1 MNLLASSVSRWRIG
15 RKVAAP
21 TSPTAHRLAGFAD
34 HVGQDEETLCQFIVG
49 YCERHEGPNH
59 VPVLPTAVKSIRPSC
74 RAFSATLVARSLSEH
89 GSRLIQRCWLPGF
102 AASRRK
108 LPRRHPLTAS
118 TSRVYERSYPLAL
131 AQLVIEP
138 DRLLGLAHVRD
149 DVPILQLL

>member
-1 MNLLASSVSRWRIG
+1 MERPSASSSSVIASDMRVRITFPCCPQPSR
-15 RKVAAP
+15 AYDP
-21 TSPTAHRLAGFAD
+21 LA
-34 HVGQDEETLCQFIVG
+34 E
-49 YCERHEGPNH
+49 
-59 VPVLPTAVKSIRPSC
+59 
-74 RAFSATLVARSLSEH
+74 RSLPHLSHALYREH

-131 AQLVIEP
+131 AQLVIES

>member
-34 HVGQDEETLCQFIVG
+34 HVGQDGETLCQFIVV

-74 RAFSATLVARSLSEH
+74 RAFSATFVARSF
-89 GSRLIQRCWLPGF
+89 GSTVHALFSVVGFPVLPPPGE
-102 AASRRK
+102 S
-108 LPRRHPLTAS
+108 
-118 TSRVYERSYPLAL
+118 SRV
-131 AQLVIEP
+131 
-138 DRLLGLAHVRD
+138 GTH
-149 DVPILQLL
+149 

>member
-1 MNLLASSVSRWRIG
+1 MERPSASSSSGIASDMRVRITFPCCPQPSRED
-15 RKVAAP
+15 P
-21 TSPTAHRLAGFAD
+21 LA
-34 HVGQDEETLCQFIVG
+34 E
-49 YCERHEGPNH
+49 
-59 VPVLPTAVKSIRPSC
+59 
-74 RAFSATLVARSLSEH
+74 RSLPRLPHALYRER

-131 AQLVIEP
+131 AQLVIES
-138 DRLLGLAHVRD
+138 DRLLGLVHVRE